1 MTQKLWNIS
10 QILTGLQERYS
21 DRDRVSPLRDSL
33 LSADRQLL
41 LWLQQQQQKIFQFA
55 LYKQ

>member
-10 QILTGLQERYS
+10 QILTGLQERYR

-41 LWLQQQQQKIFQFA
+41 LWLQQQQQKLFQFA

>member
-10 QILTGLQERYS
+10 QILTGLQERYR
-21 DRDRVSPLRDSL
+21 DCDRVSPLRDSL
-33 LSADRQLL
+33 LSTDRQLL
-41 LWLQQQQQKIFQFA
+41 LWLKQQQQKIFQFA

>member
-10 QILTGLQERYS
+10 QILTGLQERYR

-33 LSADRQLL
+33 LSTDRQLL
-41 LWLQQQQQKIFQFA
+41 LWLKQQQQKIFQFA

>member
-10 QILTGLQERYS
+10 QILTGLQERYR

-41 LWLQQQQQKIFQFA
+41 LWLQQQQKIFQFA